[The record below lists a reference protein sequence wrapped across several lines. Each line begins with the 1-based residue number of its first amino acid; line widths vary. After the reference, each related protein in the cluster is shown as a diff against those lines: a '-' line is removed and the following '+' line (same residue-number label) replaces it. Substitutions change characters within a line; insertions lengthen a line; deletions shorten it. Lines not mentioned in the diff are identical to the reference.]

1 MLIMFGICM
10 VVVGMSMAFAVGD
23 GMDDDDSVME
33 EFEVDVAN
41 SPEGTNECKEALKEQ
56 KRVCKDA
63 ALAVKDTCT
72 QTADTQSQACTGK
85 DKSECKRQVEE
96 ERQVC
101 FKNAEADK
109 KACVVRSKEERK
121 LCKEPSPF
129 TTFIVL
135 SEEATAQVVVDQP
148 ATILKQIQAS
158 QASGTILVGLPV
170 DAIDV
175 HVFSVSEGIE
185 TNIDASVTVT
195 YNATDAQVR
204 VDNIPTVDLNIYYTI
219 PGPTQEEVIQFV
231 IDSKQVTV
239 SSGFHFTNV
248 LARTNIHPLPPEL
261 VKLEHVVDGVRTSVQ
276 DITLIDADGDGF
288 IEEITWIVPHL
299 STEIY
304 LIGLNTAFETARA
317 DDPTLPTGWYVQTDG
332 SSNQDDGCLD
342 LGSWILTNQ
351 TYSGVNGAMYLTYLD
366 IYGCGLKLPSFQ
378 PNVEGVMN
386 MTFNFWSNFTSP
398 SDERDSA
405 MEIINYGNDNEC
417 HLVFNATTIIEQET
431 CTATI
436 TNLGSGWNLVTVTD
450 WVIYSP
456 TEVIALFI
464 TPPFILNQLGEEGVM
479 IFDDMKVTLPS

>member
-1 MLIMFGICM
+1 MKKSFNMLIMFGICM

-109 KACVVRSKEERK
+109 KACVVRSQEERK
-121 LCKEPSPF
+121 LCKAPSPF

-170 DAIDV
+170 DAIYV

-248 LARTNIHPLPPEL
+248 LARTNIHPLPQEL
-261 VKLEHVVDGVRTSVQ
+261 VKLDR
-276 DITLIDADGDGF
+276 
-288 IEEITWIVPHL
+288 
-299 STEIY
+299 
-304 LIGLNTAFETARA
+304 
-317 DDPTLPTGWYVQTDG
+317 
-332 SSNQDDGCLD
+332 
-342 LGSWILTNQ
+342 
-351 TYSGVNGAMYLTYLD
+351 
-366 IYGCGLKLPSFQ
+366 
-378 PNVEGVMN
+378 
-386 MTFNFWSNFTSP
+386 
-398 SDERDSA
+398 
-405 MEIINYGNDNEC
+405 
-417 HLVFNATTIIEQET
+417 
-431 CTATI
+431 
-436 TNLGSGWNLVTVTD
+436 
-450 WVIYSP
+450 
-456 TEVIALFI
+456 
-464 TPPFILNQLGEEGVM
+464 
-479 IFDDMKVTLPS
+479 